1 MNRALRLTL
10 TGMLL
15 FGALLTHA
23 LAQEFDWQ
31 RFSGSTVTVLMPE
44 HPVLDGIQAVL
55 GQFEA
60 DTGITVR
67 ITSMAEDLYFDRM
80 ELALRAREGVADVYF
95 LPMDSTAFT
104 QWANGLI
111 HPLTPF
117 LEDPSMT
124 APDYDFADF
133 PAGFVSA
140 TQYPPGD
147 ADQQDYGIPA
157 SVETYIL
164 FYNQDHVDEYLGGQ
178 VPATMD
184 ELIEAAQRISE
195 ESGGRVAGAV
205 MRGIR
210 SHTIMDTVTGLV
222 INVTGPDAV
231 DLPHNVWFDGDWT
244 NPRVTDPEIVEGLWH
259 YAGMMTGGPLNIQAL
274 DWPEAALL
282 FQQGLAA
289 FFIDASLFGPG
300 FEDEDDSVIA
310 GRVGYSVLP
319 PAEAGAESY
328 TGHWLWGY
336 GIPANARSPE
346 AAWYFVQYISHQDT
360 AATIGAYHG
369 GATRLSTWSD
379 EAYTGELNPEY
390 VATVEET
397 MRTSATTAVFREGWS
412 EYAIAIV
419 DAIQAMFEGEAPEQ
433 AAARAQETILRLVGA
448 GQ

>member
-1 MNRALRLTL
+1 MNAILRLTM
-10 TGMLL
+10 TGVLL

-23 LAQEFDWQ
+23 AAQEFDWQ
-31 RFSGSTVTVLMPE
+31 RFSGSTVNVLLPE

-55 GQFEA
+55 EQFEA

-67 ITSMAEDLYFDRM
+67 ITSMAEDLFFDRM

-111 HPLTPF
+111 LPLTPF

-140 TQYPPGD
+140 TQYPPGA
-147 ADQQDYGIPA
+147 ADQQDFGVPA

-164 FYNQDHVDEYLGGQ
+164 FYNKDHVDEFLGGQ
-178 VPATMD
+178 VPATMA
-184 ELIEAAQRISE
+184 ELIEAAGEVSQA
-195 ESGGRVAGAV
+195 SGGRVAGAV

-210 SHTIMDTVTGLV
+210 SHTIMDTVTGMV

-231 DLPHNVWFDGDWT
+231 ELPYSVWFDGDWT
-244 NPRVTDPEIVEGLWH
+244 NPRLTDPQIVEGLSH
-259 YAGMMTGGPLNIQAL
+259 YAGMMAGGPLNIQAL
-274 DWPEAALL
+274 DWPEASLL

-300 FEDEDDSVIA
+300 FEVEEDSVVA
-310 GRVGYSVLP
+310 GRVGYHVLP
-319 PAEAGAESY
+319 PTAEGAASF

-346 AAWYFVQYISHQDT
+346 AAWYFIQYISNKDT

-369 GATRLSTWSD
+369 GATRLSTWVED
-379 EAYTGELNPEY
+379 AYTGSLNAEY
-390 VATVEET
+390 VATVLET

-419 DAIQAMFEGEAPEQ
+419 DAIQAMYDGEAPEL
-433 AAARAQETILRLVGA
+433 AAARAQETILRLVAA